1 MKNIL
6 SLLLALSML
15 ASFATVSVSA
25 TDVDVESL
33 DFYAADGVIVS
44 ASDATEPV
52 DIAACVASISGL
64 IHAPVAR
71 NTTIDLSNG
80 PASIDWDLS
89 AESSL
94 YSSDYFKTNTQKIKV
109 HLKSDTSVSLTVKLY
124 NNNGNLI
131 GTYTKD
137 VGTILGTDYTF
148 SSLTASQT
156 YYLQIIN
163 NGQRDVNITGTVS
176 Q

>member
-52 DIAACVASISGL
+52 DIAACVA
-64 IHAPVAR
+64 A
-71 NTTIDLSNG
+71 
-80 PASIDWDLS
+80 
-89 AESSL
+89 
-94 YSSDYFKTNTQKIKV
+94 F
-109 HLKSDTSVSLTVKLY
+109 
-124 NNNGNLI
+124 
-131 GTYTKD
+131 
-137 VGTILGTDYTF
+137 LG
-148 SSLTASQT
+148 
-156 YYLQIIN
+156 
-163 NGQRDVNITGTVS
+163 
-176 Q
+176 